1 MTATDLQTILDKLAG
16 LAPSSRTSAKRQLL
30 ESASDAILALHRRGH
45 SWRALARE
53 LSSAIGETVS
63 ADLLRAACIKQ
74 SGTRKARRIATSTL
88 SAPSAQKPP
97 VPPAAPTSSSGGF
110 GAKGLKL

>member
-1 MTATDLQTILDKLAG
+1 MTVTELQSILERLASTT
-16 LAPSSRTSAKRQLL
+16 PSSRTSAKRQLL

-63 ADLLRAACIKQ
+63 ADLLRAACVKRAGQ
-74 SGTRKARRIATSTL
+74 RKTRRIANGMATANAAPKPPTPATA
-88 SAPSAQKPP
+88 SAPSN
-97 VPPAAPTSSSGGF
+97 GGF